1 MYKYK
6 INELLANLPMKDYK
20 KALKL
25 IPKILGISTNTFLNY
40 RNILIDED
48 KDIPYQKVVTLEKMF
63 GLQAGELINISTTQ
77 KTIVELIQEQEV

>member
-1 MYKYK
+1 
-6 INELLANLPMKDYK
+6 MKDYK

>member
-20 KALKL
+20 KAMKL
-25 IPKILGISTNTFLNY
+25 IPKILGVSVNTFLNY

-48 KDIPYQKVVTLEKMF
+48 RDIPYQKVVSLEKMF
-63 GLQAGELINISTTQ
+63 GLEAGSLINLDTTQ
-77 KTIVELIQEQEV
+77 KTIYELLEEQEV